1 MHTIESGNILYSL
14 WGYDQ
19 TNVSFYLVTRATT
32 TTVTIQPIES
42 ERIELGDCHDLVVPR
57 SSNDP
62 HAPYFFSGEPIRRKV
77 QDYGYGP
84 SVRRANY
91 RGAGNCYVWD
101 GTPKQQTASGCG
113 H

>member
-1 MHTIESGNILYSL
+1 MHTIEIGNILYCL

-19 TNVSFYLVTRATT
+19 TNVSYYLVTRTT
-32 TTVTIQPIES
+32 KTTVTIQPIES
-42 ERIELGDCHDLVVPR
+42 EKFDIGKHHDLIVPQV
-57 SSNDP
+57 SGDP
-62 HAPYFFSGEPIRRKV
+62 HAPYFFVGEPIRRKV

-91 RGAGNCYVWD
+91 SGAGNCYVWD
-101 GTPKQQTASGCG
+101 GSPQQQTASGCG